1 MPYRTGIGYDI
12 HRLVEG
18 RDLVLAGLTVPYPK
32 GLLGHSDGDVIVHA
46 ICDALLGACA
56 RSDIG
61 EMFPDTAPETKG
73 IYSLTMLEKIVS
85 QISNEYEIVNIDV
98 NCICERPKL
107 SGYRDNMVANIADV
121 CKIDHSQVSIKFRTH
136 EGLGEIGTG
145 NAIAAQA
152 VVLIK
157 NKASE

>member
-1 MPYRTGIGYDI
+1 MLYRTGIGYDI

-18 RDLVLAGLTVPYPK
+18 RNLVLGGLNVPYPK

-46 ICDALLGACA
+46 VCDALLGACA
-56 RSDIG
+56 RPDIG
-61 EMFPDTAPETKG
+61 EIFPDTAPETEG
-73 IYSLTMLEKIVS
+73 IYSLTMLKTIVS
-85 QISNEYEIVNIDV
+85 QMSNEYGIVNIDV
-98 NCICERPKL
+98 NCICEKPKL
-107 SGYRDNMVANIADV
+107 SAYRNKMVANIADV
-121 CKIDHSQVSIKFRTH
+121 CMIDHSQVSIKFRTH

-157 NKASE
+157 IKSF